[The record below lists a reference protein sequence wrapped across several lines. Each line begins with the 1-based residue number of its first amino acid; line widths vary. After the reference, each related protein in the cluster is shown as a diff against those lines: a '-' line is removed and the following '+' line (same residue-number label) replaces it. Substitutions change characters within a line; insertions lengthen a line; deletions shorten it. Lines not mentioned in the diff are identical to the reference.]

1 MPKQYGYEIREKK
14 TGFLA
19 GDNGEEYYSTRENAM
34 DDAKKYLKN
43 FLIPDE
49 YEG

>member
-19 GDNGEEYYSTRENAM
+19 GDSGEEYYSTRENAM
-34 DDAKKYLKN
+34 DDAKKYLKI
-43 FLIPDE
+43 F
-49 YEG
+49 